1 MIDNYLENNID
12 PAKASSENITDVDL
26 DFWKS
31 DNLEQIMEN
40 PQFWCKQTE
49 KDKFVPITP
58 NYEQPTH
65 RIEKGG
71 FVSINA

>member
-1 MIDNYLENNID
+1 M
-12 PAKASSENITDVDL
+12 L
-26 DFWKS
+26 D
-31 DNLEQIMEN
+31 
-40 PQFWCKQTE
+40 PQFWCKQTKQGNE
-49 KDKFVPITP
+49 DKFVPITP